1 MAMSIIR
8 THDSTLYGGTD
19 DMNIVLRPLCD
30 EHFPL
35 LYKWNADPEVLYWTE
50 GGKDIARS
58 YDANTVHRI
67 YGGVSQNAHCFL
79 IEVDGM
85 PVGECWLQR
94 MNLPDVTAMYPGLD
108 VRRIDMMIG
117 EKTYWNRGIGTAFIG
132 MLVDFAFCDQYVD
145 VLHCFCEDYNR
156 RSQRMWQKHGF
167 TLVRTDDLP
176 QPQKGKMQLHYALTR
191 AEFISRRRSP
201 VPAELR
207 FELPLL
213 DLQPSQLTIS
223 EGKLRLA
230 REWFDPDDR
239 STFDPIPVKLY
250 GGRHLMTDGH
260 TRAVLAYQHGWQT
273 IPVAWDNDALDMLAY
288 AEDVRWCNEEGIA
301 RVADLAH
308 RIVSPKDYEKLWR
321 KRCLDME
328 IPSSFA
334 AIAARWCCLDG
345 RDRMLIVTDSEMRGI
360 AESIQA
366 DNVPFVKGIDLID
379 LDEVAECA
387 NVTDLSDDIS
397 RLLPGDLL
405 LVNIGCESF
414 ITRGWGRTFRAFD
427 RPENVRAKYAFI
439 RPTIT
444 REALLEGL
452 NTPQDLPQRIARR
465 FEAVQR
471 GATVRVTAAGGT
483 DLTFCVNGP
492 HTIAYSTPGAGET
505 CYLPPAETS
514 FGIVEGS
521 ANGVIVAD
529 VTVGELRIHAD
540 LIDSL
545 GLVDVP
551 VVLTVQ
557 NSEITEI
564 AGGNIATRLRD
575 ELWSL
580 PDTCRKVIELGIG
593 LSTMTPAG
601 IIGIDESIAGTC
613 HFGIGNDLGYGGTN
627 DAPIHLDVVVQ
638 SPTIHLA

>member
-1 MAMSIIR
+1 MSIIK
-8 THDSTLYGGTD
+8 THNITLYGGTD
-19 DMNIVLRPLCD
+19 DIDIVLRPLCD

-50 GGKDIARS
+50 GGKDIVRS

-85 PVGECWLQR
+85 PIGECWLQR
-94 MNLPDVTAMYPGLD
+94 MNLPDITAMYPGLD

-132 MLVDFAFCDQYVD
+132 MLVDFAFCNQHAD

-176 QPQKGKMQLHYALTR
+176 QPQKGKTQFHYALTR
-191 AEFISRRRSP
+191 AEFISRRRRP
-201 VPAELR
+201 VPAEAR

-213 DLQPSQLTIS
+213 DLQPSQLHIS
-223 EGKLRLA
+223 EGKLRLT

-239 STFDPIPVKLY
+239 SAFDPISVKLY
-250 GGRHLMTDGH
+250 GGRYLMTDGH

-273 IPVAWDNDALDMLAY
+273 VPVTWDNDALDMLAY
-288 AEDVRWCNEEGIA
+288 AENVKWCNKEGICSI
-301 RVADLAH
+301 ADLAH

-321 KRCLDME
+321 KRCMDME
-328 IPSSFA
+328 IPPSFA

-345 RDRMLIVTDSEMRGI
+345 RDRMLIVTDGEMRGI

-366 DNVPFVKGIDLID
+366 DSAPFVKGIDLID
-379 LDEVAECA
+379 LDEIGDC
-387 NVTDLSDDIS
+387 NNMTDLSAAMS
-397 RLLPGDLL
+397 RLLPSDLL

-414 ITRGWGRTFRAFD
+414 ITKGRGRTFSAFD
-427 RPENVRAKYAFI
+427 KPENVRAKYAFI

-452 NTPQDLPQRIARR
+452 NTPQNLPHDITRQYAAIRR
-465 FEAVQR
+465 
-471 GATVRVTAAGGT
+471 GSCLHVTACGGT
-483 DLTFCVNGP
+483 DMTFRVKSSE
-492 HTIAYSTPGAGET
+492 TVTYETPEAGGA
-505 CYLPPAETS
+505 CYLPPAEMS
-514 FGIVEGS
+514 FGIDEGS
-521 ANGVIVAD
+521 ANGVIVVD
-529 VTVGELRIHAD
+529 VTVGELRVHAD
-540 LIDSL
+540 LVDRL
-545 GLVDVP
+545 GLVDGP
-551 VVLTVQ
+551 VTISVH
-557 NSEITEI
+557 NGEIIEI
-564 AGGNIATRLRD
+564 AGGDMAARLRD
-575 ELWSL
+575 KLFCL
-580 PDTCRKVIELGIG
+580 PDTCRRVVELGIG
-593 LSTMTPAG
+593 LSRMMPTG
-601 IIGIDESIAGTC
+601 IIGIDESIASTC
-613 HFGIGNDLGYGGTN
+613 HFGIGNDLGFGGTN

-638 SPTIHLA
+638 SPTIRLV